1 MSEEERSEFNQI
13 ITVLG
18 NHIRRR
24 IIRKL
29 SDGSDYA
36 LRMAQELEIG
46 QQLASKHLNVI
57 QDAQLVD
64 ISLKKSDRGAKKKM
78 YALNKYYSLRI
89 DFAPNL
95 YNESLISFSHP
106 NEWIKNSPDLEEI
119 VENLEDQ
126 MDESLSIKRINSLNQ
141 ILFKIDKEIESLDTK
156 RTRLLYLRNLA
167 MKKTSRLL
175 EKKKRHE
182 RQIIKYIIN
191 NGPTT
196 VANLSKYLNLR
207 EEIIRNTLKTL
218 KHEHLI
224 RDVGGKVQIAQ

>member
-1 MSEEERSEFNQI
+1 MSEEESSEFNQI

-29 SDGSDYA
+29 SDGSDYT

-95 YNESLISFSHP
+95 YNESLIFFSYP
-106 NEWIKNSPDLEEI
+106 NKWIKDSPDLEEI
-119 VENLEDQ
+119 VEKLEFL
-126 MDESLSIKRINSLNQ
+126 MDESLSVKRLNSLNQ
-141 ILFKIDKEIESLDTK
+141 ILFKINKEIESLDAR
-156 RTRLLYLRNLA
+156 RTRLLYLKNQA

-175 EKKKRHE
+175 EKMKRQE

-191 NGPTT
+191 NGPTS
-196 VANLSKYLNLR
+196 VENLSKYLNLR

-218 KHEHLI
+218 KQDHLI
-224 RDVGGKVQIAQ
+224 SDVGGKVQIVQ